1 MMIAQ
6 CVDMIPGEFIH
17 TFGDVHV
24 YSNQIEKF
32 KEQLE
37 RDLLPLPSMKI
48 NPEVKDIF
56 SFQYSDFELMDY
68 QSHPKIDYPISV

>member
-6 CVDMIPGEFIH
+6 CVNMIPGEFIH
-17 TFGDVHV
+17 TFGDIHV

-37 RDLLPLPSMKI
+37 REPLPLPKMKI

-56 SFQYSDFELMDY
+56 SFKYSDFELVDY